1 MMLSY
6 NETPQDDAEWRCFF
20 GAEGSGGP
28 GLKAI
33 HARMRPRREDPFT
46 ERRARSSTSSLA
58 PPMRAVT

>member
-33 HARMRPRREDPFT
+33 HARMRPRREDPLPSV
-46 ERRARSSTSSLA
+46 EPDRQPRPLLLRCE
-58 PPMRAVT
+58 P